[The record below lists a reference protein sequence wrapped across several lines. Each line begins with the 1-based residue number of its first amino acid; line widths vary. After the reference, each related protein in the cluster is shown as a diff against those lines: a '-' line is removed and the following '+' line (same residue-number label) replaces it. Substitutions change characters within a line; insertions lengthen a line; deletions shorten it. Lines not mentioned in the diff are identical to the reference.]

1 MSQTESLLDVYLY
14 ENVQLLEQLD
24 GLLLAA
30 DKLEKFSDDQVGS
43 IFRILHTIKGS
54 SAMMDFDKLAKLSHA
69 MEDVFGF
76 IRDNKGTEYDH
87 RKVCDMVFLAG
98 DYLRLEF
105 DKLQGGADADGDPGA
120 LLSDIQEYFK
130 LLKGNPAGNP
140 VDDDA
145 PVTEVAQASPTTQAA
160 VAQVAPAP
168 AKNSNLLSF
177 YIAVIRFSPDCKMEA
192 MRAFGIQKSIE
203 PLCKRVL
210 TNPKELTGESADDFI
225 VNNGFT
231 MYIESSSDEDTLR
244 AKIQGNLLI
253 KSFTLEPLPD
263 ISNTPLDRRVRPEEG
278 AAVADAASAP
288 QIQKYSYMSVRLDK
302 LDKLLDLVGEIVIAE
317 STVSKN
323 PDVIGLQMENFS
335 KATRQLR
342 KLTDELQDTVMS
354 IRMIP
359 IDATFRK
366 LERIVRDVGKKTG
379 KQADI
384 VISGEDTEMDKNV
397 IDNLSD
403 PLMHIVR
410 NSMDHGIEEP
420 EYRRAAGKKPTGTIS
435 IEAKSTG
442 GDVLITISDDG
453 RGLNRN
459 ALIAKGLDKGLIKKA
474 PEEMTDKDVYS
485 LIFAPGFST
494 KEAVTEF
501 SGRGVGMDVVTKNIQ
516 KINGSISVD
525 SEFGKGMTVTLRI
538 PLTLAIIDGMQ
549 VAVGQNIFIVPLLNI
564 RESFKPKANDVFHD
578 PSGNNMI
585 MIRNECYSVVRLYE
599 ILGIETSVK
608 NYEDGILMLMDSDNG
623 SYCLLVDR
631 LIGEQQT
638 VIKPMPLYISRYE
651 NWLRG
656 IAGCTILGNGNIS
669 LILDINTLA

>member
-1 MSQTESLLDVYLY
+1 MSQNESLLEVYLY
-14 ENVQLLEQLD
+14 ENIQLLEQLD

-30 DKLEKFSDDQVGS
+30 DKLEKFSDDQVGG

-54 SAMMDFDKLAKLSHA
+54 SAMMDFDRLAKLSHA

-98 DYLRLEF
+98 DFLRLEF
-105 DKLQGGADADGDPGA
+105 DKLQSGAQADGDPGT
-120 LLSDIQEYFK
+120 LLSDIHEYFN
-130 LLKGNPAGNP
+130 LLKGNALGAPADFDT
-140 VDDDA
+140 VATDA
-145 PVTEVAQASPTTQAA
+145 PQAA
-160 VAQVAPAP
+160 LASQTMPAATP
-168 AKNSNLLSF
+168 KGSNVLSF
-177 YIAVIRFSPDCKMEA
+177 YVAVIRFSPDCKMEA
-192 MRAFGIQKSIE
+192 LRAFGIQKSIE
-203 PLCKRVL
+203 PLCMRVL
-210 TNPKELTGESADDFI
+210 TNPKDLTGESADAFI

-231 MYIESSSDEDTLR
+231 MYIESSSDEDTLH
-244 AKIQGNLLI
+244 AKIQSNLLI
-253 KSFTLEPLPD
+253 KSFTLEPLLD

-278 AAVADAASAP
+278 TAVADVASAP
-288 QIQKYSYMSVRLDK
+288 QAQKYSYMSVRLDK

-323 PDVIGLQMENFS
+323 PDVVGLQLENFS

-384 VISGEDTEMDKNV
+384 VIGGEDTEMDKNV

-420 EYRRAAGKKPTGTIS
+420 DLRRAVGKKPAGTIN

-442 GDVLITISDDG
+442 GDVLITIADDG
-453 RGLNRN
+453 RGLNRDV
-459 ALIAKGLDKGLIKKA
+459 LITKGLDKGLIKKP
-474 PEEMTDKDVYS
+474 PEEMTDKEVYS
-485 LIFAPGFST
+485 LIFTPGFST

-501 SGRGVGMDVVTKNIQ
+501 SGRGVGMDVVIKNIQ

-525 SEFGKGMTVTLRI
+525 SVFGKGMTVTLRI

-549 VAVGQNIFIVPLLNI
+549 VEVGGCIFIVPLLNI

-585 MIRNECYSVVRLYE
+585 MIRDECYSVVRLYE
-599 ILGIETSVK
+599 ILGIETEVK